1 AAWVRLSLEGLAPPV
16 PAGGRRGRLPHPRA
30 CRPGGIREQARRRP
44 LRRSAAARGHRPR
57 ARAAPAHPA
66 GGRAD
71 LQPRPAHLRG
81 GDATHRGAGGRGRY
95 PGAGEHPRRAA
106 GAAVRAAGDRQA
118 RRRDRL
124 RRLGDRAHRRDARA
138 DLRRRAGGGGA
149 GAVNAT
155 ARAWRPPSAWPR
167 PWLGPL
173 VWLGLAL
180 FLAWNVASLEV
191 NPERVARGL
200 SRLSTVAARAFPPDF
215 SRSGLLLSGIAESI
229 EMATLSTL
237 FGVLLGIP
245 VAVLAARNVVPG
257 GVYAGGRGV
266 ITLGRT
272 FHELIVAI
280 LFVKAVG
287 FGPLAGVLTLTVNSV
302 GFFGKLLAEQIET
315 IDRGQIEAVRAT
327 GAGRGAILLYAVLPQ
342 VLPRIIGLTI
352 YQWDIHL
359 RQSTIIGIVGA
370 GGIGAT
376 LYNAFSRY
384 DYDFVLAILLVIV
397 AIVLV
402 GEAVSALARRWVQ

>member
-1 AAWVRLSLEGLAPPV
+1 MGPAAWAVALA
-16 PAGGRRGRLPHPRA
+16 
-30 CRPGGIREQARRRP
+30 
-44 LRRSAAARGHRPR
+44 
-57 ARAAPAHPA
+57 
-66 GGRAD
+66 
-71 LQPRPAHLRG
+71 
-81 GDATHRGAGGRGRY
+81 
-95 PGAGEHPRRAA
+95 
-106 GAAVRAAGDRQA
+106 
-118 RRRDRL
+118 
-124 RRLGDRAHRRDARA
+124 
-138 DLRRRAGGGGA
+138 
-149 GAVNAT
+149 
-155 ARAWRPPSAWPR
+155 
-167 PWLGPL
+167 
-173 VWLGLAL
+173 
-180 FLAWNVASLEV
+180 FLAWNVVSLEV

-200 SRLSTVAARAFPPDF
+200 ARFGGVLARAVPPDF
-215 SRSGLLLSGIAESI
+215 SRWPLLGAGILESI

-257 GVYAGGRGV
+257 TVYAGGRSV

-280 LFVKAVG
+280 IFVKAVG
-287 FGPLAGVLTLTVNSV
+287 FGPLAGMLTLTLNSV

-315 IDRGQIEAVRAT
+315 IDRGPIEAIRAT
-327 GAGRGAILLYAVLPQ
+327 GASRGAVLVYGVLPQ

-376 LYNAFSRY
+376 LYNAFARY

-397 AIVLV
+397 GIVLF
-402 GEAVSALARRWVQ
+402 GEAVSAVARRRVQ